1 MKNTILIL
9 LLSCSAFGA
18 IAQNS
23 SFKHTKTSVTDE
35 KTLVVSQNQLELGE
49 NLELKDSEF
58 ELMIKNV
65 GDKPIMVRRIVTTAF
80 IHPKVETGFSLL
92 PDETKVVKMIHQPN
106 EAGQFLET
114 AVIESD
120 AVNTMEIVK
129 VFGTIAEPKA
139 SLK

>member
-9 LLSCSAFGA
+9 MLLCTAFGA

-23 SFKHTKTSVTDE
+23 SLKHKKTSVTGE
-35 KTLVVSQNQLELGE
+35 KTLVVSKNQIELGE
-49 NLELKDSEF
+49 NLEMKESEF
-58 ELMIKNV
+58 ELIMKNV
-65 GDKPIMVRRIVTTAF
+65 GDKPIMVRRIATTAF
-80 IHPKVETGFSLL
+80 IHPKVETGFRLL
-92 PDETKVVKMIHQPN
+92 PDETKVVKMIHQPG
-106 EAGQFLET
+106 ETGQFLET

-129 VFGTIAEPKA
+129 VFGTIAESKS